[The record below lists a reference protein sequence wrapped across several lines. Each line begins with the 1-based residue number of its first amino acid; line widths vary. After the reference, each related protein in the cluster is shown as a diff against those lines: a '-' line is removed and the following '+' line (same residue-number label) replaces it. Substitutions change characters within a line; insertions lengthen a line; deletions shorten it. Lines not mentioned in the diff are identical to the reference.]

1 MNSELRVEVGCLVD
15 EFATSLGFGDV
26 ETMKQTAHQFKAFAN
41 SSDSDESDVSIV
53 PPSQDDVVGPARKS
67 LCSTA
72 LFMSDEEDDI
82 PSMPRRKSR
91 KSRKSVCVLPKMVVT
106 SSEDEDDDGAEN
118 RDNEVVDESDDEII
132 VNKRKQTRKI
142 CISSDEDGDN
152 NDNKVQIFIEQPN
165 GTQKKVQSFLD
176 ESAAED
182 PNDNDVGTLSRLV
195 KKQTLFDSETESD
208 GEDSAGSLKD
218 FIASDD
224 DEEDEFY
231 SAESDGSV
239 HSNVS
244 AKSNKENDKV
254 FLSSDAIAIS
264 DSEDEFESNHFTFKT
279 PTTSVKQKSAV
290 LKERNLQKFLT
301 PHSQSRR
308 LINEIC
314 TSTSKSVPGTPA
326 YKREFNKKRE
336 QTVSELFQ
344 LFNKTVFGNQLPDDL
359 QITWNKRMTKTAGF
373 CYYSKSLN
381 ARKCRIELSDKVID
395 SPERI
400 RDTLIH
406 ELCHAATWLINGVQ
420 AGHGPQWKSWA
431 KKANHVHPDLP
442 VISRCHQYEI
452 HTKYTYKCNECG
464 TEFGRHS
471 KSIDPS
477 KHRCGKCGGIPE
489 LLQNPSTSSAP
500 KTPNAFSM
508 FVKENFGSVKKSNPG
523 KSHREVMRIISDKFQ
538 ESKKK

>member
-1 MNSELRVEVGCLVD
+1 MNSELRLEVGCLV
-15 EFATSLGFGDV
+15 EKFATSLGFGDV

-41 SSDSDESDVSIV
+41 SSDRDESDVSIV

-91 KSRKSVCVLPKMVVT
+91 KSRKSVCVLPKMVVS
-106 SSEDEDDDGAEN
+106 SSEEEDDEAEKG
-118 RDNEVVDESDDEII
+118 DQEVVVEESDDEII
-132 VNKRKQTRKI
+132 ISKRKQTRKV
-142 CISSDEDGDN
+142 CISSDDEDSGDGE
-152 NDNKVQIFIEQPN
+152 VQVFIEQPD
-165 GTQKKVQSFLD
+165 GTKKKVQSFLD
-176 ESAAED
+176 ESAEDD
-182 PNDNDVGTLSRLV
+182 PNDKDVASLSKLV
-195 KKQTLFDSETESD
+195 KKQTLFDSDETESD
-208 GEDSAGSLKD
+208 GEDSAGSLND

-224 DEEDEFY
+224 GDEDEFY
-231 SAESDGSV
+231 SAESDDSA
-239 HSNVS
+239 HSNAS
-244 AKSNKENDKV
+244 AQSNKENDKV

-264 DSEDEFESNHFTFKT
+264 DSEDEFENFTFKT
-279 PTTSVKQKSAV
+279 PTTSIKQKSAV
-290 LKERNLQKFLT
+290 LKEKNLQRFLT
-301 PHSQSRR
+301 PHSQSRK
-308 LINEIC
+308 LIKDIC
-314 TSTSKSVPGTPA
+314 TSTSKAMPGTPA
-326 YKREFNKKRE
+326 YKREFTKKRE
-336 QTVSELFQ
+336 QTISELFQ
-344 LFNKTVFGNQLPDDL
+344 LFNKTVFGNQLPSDL

-373 CYYSKSLN
+373 CYYSKALN

-431 KKANHVHPDLP
+431 KKANHIHPDLP

-500 KTPNAFSM
+500 KTPNAFSL

-523 KSHREVMRIISDKFQ
+523 KSHRDVMRLISDKFQ